1 MCNLNTYSKMNK
13 RILTTV
19 TLCVLALAAQAQTA
33 VTAAGGTAGSATHAF
48 TYSVGQVAT
57 AATADGQL
65 REGVVQPLTVEPV
78 GIANADTTTLMVYPN
93 PTMDGVNLRRDEAA
107 GTVVRLYSLEGR
119 LLRSEQW
126 DGTTL
131 RLDLSALAA
140 GVYMLQADGRTF
152 KITKQ

>member
-19 TLCVLALAAQAQTA
+19 TLCVLALAAQAQA
-33 VTAAGGTAGSATHAF
+33 VVTAAGGTAGSATHAF
-48 TYSVGQVAT
+48 TYSVGQ

-78 GIANADTTTLMVYPN
+78 GIANADATTLTVYPN

-126 DGTTL
+126 DGTAL

-152 KITKQ
+152 KITKK

>member
-19 TLCVLALAAQAQTA
+19 TLCVLALAAQAQTV

-78 GIANADTTTLMVYPN
+78 GIANADATTLTVYPN

-126 DGTTL
+126 DGTAL

>member
-1 MCNLNTYSKMNK
+1 
-13 RILTTV
+13 
-19 TLCVLALAAQAQTA
+19 
-33 VTAAGGTAGSATHAF
+33 
-48 TYSVGQVAT
+48 
-57 AATADGQL
+57 
-65 REGVVQPLTVEPV
+65 
-78 GIANADTTTLMVYPN
+78 
-93 PTMDGVNLRRDEAA
+93 MDGVNLRRDEAA